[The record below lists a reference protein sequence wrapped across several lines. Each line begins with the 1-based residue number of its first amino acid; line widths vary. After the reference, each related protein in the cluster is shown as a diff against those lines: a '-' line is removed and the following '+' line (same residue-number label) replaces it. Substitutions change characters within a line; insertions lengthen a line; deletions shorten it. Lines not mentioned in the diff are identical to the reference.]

1 MKYQIGSGLVSGKER
16 IILSARGKYID
27 LSTVLSDARLIEAL
41 SLHQAN
47 PASLMQMMQH
57 WAYWRAKLSSIV
69 EYWSGYS
76 EQARQQSQFGA
87 DDIHWLPPLMYP
99 NKLICLGANYN
110 DHNAEMDRK
119 STRLNSSH
127 RCISYAVF
135 FLKK

>member
-41 SLHQAN
+41 SLHQAK

-76 EQARQQSQFGA
+76 EQDRQQSQLGA

-99 NKLICLGANYN
+99 NKLICLNLALPPILFRIAKPVFN
-110 DHNAEMDRK
+110 D
-119 STRLNSSH
+119 
-127 RCISYAVF
+127 
-135 FLKK
+135 